1 MKERHRAGTAI
12 GILTL
17 GLFIFGTNPDPS
29 AAQSGKDLEF
39 GAFTDV
45 RSSVREFGELFK
57 LIRSTLSH
65 NKVTFP
71 GRTGP
76 VSGFAAGSAY
86 PQIWLRDAST
96 IIPASRFFYETPFL
110 QSWIEEH
117 LAYQRADGSLED
129 WIDSRG
135 KADKNTTET
144 DQETS
149 AVRAAAQV
157 SRLAGTAWLGKKI
170 EGATVLSR
178 LERALDSVLRL
189 RFDKAHG
196 LLTGA
201 HTADWGDVDMNAPDQ
216 RAIYVD
222 RTTHWTCD
230 IYDQS
235 QFYAAARDLAWM
247 LSAGGQ
253 ADQAAAWRERAGL
266 VRKNADQWL
275 WQKDKGFFR
284 VHIHLDALKHDFD
297 EEAMFAMGGNTEA
310 MISGLASDD
319 QCRRIIETA
328 LAGQQ
333 RFSMSTMSGALLPP
347 YPQGFFKHPMMD
359 QPFEY
364 QNGGQWDWFGGKLI
378 AAMFEHGFSR
388 AAREKLI
395 EIARK
400 NIANKGLYEWDSP
413 GGKGQGSAFYSG
425 SAGSLGQALFEGYF
439 GFKIA
444 GDSLSLEPKPG
455 ADRVMAHVFI
465 PAAGAFAAYDYQWD
479 ERAGLVTFRY
489 NSNIPGRGNIK
500 LLIPWI
506 KDAAASAEGLKN
518 IEVRRDG
525 AKLVYQSARVNNDAF
540 LTVETDFNNHTLTI
554 KRGP

>member
-1 MKERHRAGTAI
+1 MKKRHRAGTSF
-12 GILTL
+12 GIFAL
-17 GLFIFGTNPDPS
+17 GLFIFASNPGAS
-29 AAQSGKDLEF
+29 TAQSPKELEF
-39 GAFTDV
+39 GAFTDF
-45 RSSVREFGELFK
+45 RSGVREFGELFK
-57 LIRSTLSH
+57 LIRSTLSR
-65 NKVTFP
+65 NKVTFQ

-76 VSGFAAGSAY
+76 VSGFAAGTAY
-86 PQIWLRDAST
+86 PQIWLRDANT

-117 LAYQRADGSLED
+117 LAYQRIDGSLED

-157 SRLAGTAWLGKKI
+157 TRLAGTAWLEKKI

-222 RTTHWTCD
+222 RATHWTCD

-247 LSAGGQ
+247 LAAAGR
-253 ADQAAAWRERAGL
+253 ADKAGSWRKQAAL
-266 VRKNADQWL
+266 IRKNADQWL
-275 WQKDKGFFR
+275 WQHDRGFFR
-284 VHIHLDALKHDFD
+284 VHIHLDALKHDFVED
-297 EEAMFAMGGNTEA
+297 AMFAMGGNAEA
-310 MISGLASDD
+310 MISGLASDE

-328 LAGQQ
+328 LACQQ
-333 RFSMSTMSGALLPP
+333 RFSMSTISGVLLPP

-359 QPFEY
+359 QPYEY
-364 QNGGQWDWFGGKLI
+364 QNGGQWDWFGGKLV

-395 EIARK
+395 EIAGK
-400 NIANKGLYEWDSP
+400 AIANKGLYEWDSP
-413 GGKGQGSAFYSG
+413 GGQGQGSAFYSG
-425 SAGSLGQALFEGYF
+425 SAGSLGQALFEGYL

-444 GDSLSLEPKPG
+444 RDSLSLEPKPG
-455 ADRVMAHVFI
+455 ADRAAAHVFV
-465 PAAGAFAAYDYQWD
+465 PAAGTFAAYDYQWD
-479 ERAGLVTFRY
+479 ERAGTVTFRY
-489 NSNIPGRGNIK
+489 NSNLSGRGEVKI
-500 LLIPWI
+500 LIPWI
-506 KDAAASAEGLKN
+506 GEAAAFAEGLRN
-518 IEVRRDG
+518 IEVRRNGTKID
-525 AKLVYQSARVNNDAF
+525 YQTALVNNDAF
-540 LTVETDFNNHTLTI
+540 LIVETDFKDHTLTI
-554 KRGP
+554 KRGR

>member
-1 MKERHRAGTAI
+1 MKERQRAGTAI
-12 GILTL
+12 GILAL

-45 RSSVREFGELFK
+45 RSSVGEFGELFK

-157 SRLAGTAWLGKKI
+157 TRLAGTAWLGKKI

-266 VRKNADQWL
+266 IRKNADQWL

-319 QCRRIIETA
+319 QCRRIIEAA
-328 LAGQQ
+328 LTRQKQ
-333 RFSMSTMSGALLPP
+333 FSMSTISGALLPP

-444 GDSLSLEPKPG
+444 ADSLALEPKPG

-465 PAAGAFAAYDYQWD
+465 PAEGAFAAYDYQWD

-489 NSNIPGRGNIK
+489 NSNIPARGNIK
-500 LLIPWI
+500 LLLPWI
-506 KDAAASAEGLKN
+506 RDAAAVEELKN
-518 IEVRRDG
+518 IDVRRDG

-540 LTVETDFNNHTLTI
+540 LTVETDFKDHTLTI
-554 KRGP
+554 KRGR